1 MLQLLDEQVL
11 NCKRCGLHSGG
22 RCKPY
27 WTTRSRYVIVGEAPG
42 SLEVVENTP
51 FIGMAGQVLWGTIN
65 KITGLFRADFAII
78 NSVNCRPTDG
88 MKNLKPSPSDRAA
101 CQQWIRKFIKVIEP
115 EKVLILGNY
124 AMGTMLG
131 KSSGIVRLNATDGLL
146 DSYYKNVPFVISVH
160 PAYTIYNKD
169 DGLQKLEEAIEKF
182 KDVKQPVQFDLF
194 QDSLFEI

>member
-1 MLQLLDEQVL
+1 
-11 NCKRCGLHSGG
+11 
-22 RCKPY
+22 
-27 WTTRSRYVIVGEAPG
+27 
-42 SLEVVENTP
+42 
-51 FIGMAGQVLWGTIN
+51 
-65 KITGLFRADFAII
+65 
-78 NSVNCRPTDG
+78 
-88 MKNLKPSPSDRAA
+88 
-101 CQQWIRKFIKVIEP
+101 
-115 EKVLILGNY
+115 
-124 AMGTMLG
+124 MGTMLG